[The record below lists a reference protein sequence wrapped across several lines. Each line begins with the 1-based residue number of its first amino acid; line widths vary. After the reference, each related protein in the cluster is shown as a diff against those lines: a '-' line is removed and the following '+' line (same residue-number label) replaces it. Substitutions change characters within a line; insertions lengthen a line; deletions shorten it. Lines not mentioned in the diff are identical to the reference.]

1 MENTHNLS
9 APADRRRR
17 AVRSLTRKI
26 VSYIVVCAFLAFVN
40 WLTTPGHW
48 WVVWVIAGWGLGI
61 VLSLLYYLL
70 DCDDENEDY

>member
-9 APADRRRR
+9 APTDRRRR

-40 WLTTPGHW
+40 WFTTPDRW

-70 DCDDENEDY
+70 DCDDENKDC